1 MKRLTKEELLDHGRF
16 TFAEE
21 EIELPKGSGQGVLLR
36 TPDVENFHVLEKA
49 SAEREIAARD
59 LAEKGEVSDDAGL
72 TSPVVAADLLATY
85 CAEPKLT
92 REEWQSIVKGWPKPE
107 LNRVYA
113 VTAKLAG
120 ASEEVARAVA
130 TEFRGA
136 DD

>member
-1 MKRLTKEELLDHGRF
+1 VKRLTKEELLDHGRF

-21 EIELPKGSGQGVLLR
+21 EIELPKGSGEGVLLR

-49 SAEREIAARD
+49 AAEREVAARE
-59 LAEKGEVSDDAGL
+59 LAEKGKVSGDAGL
-72 TSPVVAADLLATY
+72 TSPVVAADLLTTY

-92 REEWQSIVKGWPKPE
+92 AEEWQAIVKGWPKPE
-107 LNRVYA
+107 LNRVYEA
-113 VTAKLAG
+113 CAKLAG